1 MRIFFFFARAAA
13 RWDLPSPDPPAI
25 DANAD
30 QDLKDT
36 IQGLQ
41 CPPAQEMD
49 RRGAFPTPP
58 TGRWTGTR
66 ALEQP
71 NNARRSNLDRPAYRS
86 CSIPLKHVVWKEEKT
101 AQSIGPCGMVQRAD
115 EERILFEQPERRQ
128 ASPAL
133 PCPALPCCSD
143 LRGSPSWAVPPHL
156 PWTASDD
163 GAAGSSSR
171 GMPDTQTDPTLFTQ
185 WRCLR
190 QPRPCGIAWR
200 RCWHPTGTDGR
211 TDERG

>member
-1 MRIFFFFARAAA
+1 MRIFFFFTRAAA

-41 CPPAQEMD
+41 CPSAQEMD

-71 NNARRSNLDRPAYRS
+71 NNARRSNLDRPANRS

-101 AQSIGPCGMVQRAD
+101 AQSIGPCGMEQRAD

-133 PCPALPCCSD
+133 PCPALLLGSERVAQLGSATAPTVDSQRRWSGGQQQQQGHAGHSD
-143 LRGSPSWAVPPHL
+143 GPDPLHTVAVSP
-156 PWTASDD
+156 
-163 GAAGSSSR
+163 AAQSVRDS
-171 GMPDTQTDPTLFTQ
+171 M
-185 WRCLR
+185 
-190 QPRPCGIAWR
+190 R
-200 RCWHPTGTDGR
+200 RCWHPTGTARR